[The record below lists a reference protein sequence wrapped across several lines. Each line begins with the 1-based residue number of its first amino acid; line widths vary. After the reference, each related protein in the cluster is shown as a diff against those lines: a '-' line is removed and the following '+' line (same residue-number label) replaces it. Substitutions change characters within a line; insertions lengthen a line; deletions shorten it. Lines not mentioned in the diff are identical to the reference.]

1 MPLNIIIKCIYKN
14 LFLLMGIYIV
24 GQKYWGVQYCQRKN
38 KKGKAFGEFQRCNF
52 FEITPA
58 YDDLDYNAIF
68 CEGVFL
74 QLMPLIFYL
83 RKNSA

>member
-1 MPLNIIIKCIYKN
+1 MGTKHYFTQNIGVYN
-14 LFLLMGIYIV
+14 IV
-24 GQKYWGVQYCQRKN
+24 NEKI
-38 KKGKAFGEFQRCNF
+38 KKGKAFGEFQRYNF
-52 FEITPA
+52 VEITPT

>member
-68 CEGVFL
+68 VKVCFCSL
-74 QLMPLIFYL
+74 CL
-83 RKNSA
+83 